1 MTVLIF
7 YLFIY
12 LGYTLSLGMSVY
24 YKMNIKIGISTLG
37 LLRTKTFSTRF
48 DGWTFYSN
56 FIYYWLLLMAY

>member
-48 DGWTFYSN
+48 DG
-56 FIYYWLLLMAY
+56 